1 MSLDLHVHHMIED
14 IIYNFIT
21 MGEKKII
28 KVFILILLGAALAF
42 YLGSQCAKRDLKI
55 NIGNDK

>member
-1 MSLDLHVHHMIED
+1 
-14 IIYNFIT
+14 

>member
-1 MSLDLHVHHMIED
+1 
-14 IIYNFIT
+14 

-55 NIGNDK
+55 NIGNDKWPYPTKKISRF